1 MLLSVPQPLSLP
13 RLHSGSASLTNVTIQ
28 PLPLAAILDHHLR
41 RPEHQDRV
49 FGTLLGLRNI
59 ETGEVEVRSSFG
71 VPYAANGR
79 DVAVDSDHHR
89 SLLELHHRVSPKEV
103 VVGWYATSPVLNSF
117 SSLIQ
122 DFYNSESVP
131 LPAIH
136 LTLDPATLNFKTFI
150 SSPIGLST
158 LQTLNLMFKPVPS
171 SLSIPTPERTAL
183 ELLSKP
189 MRSSSAE
196 ATQLEADLKQQQTQL
211 INRLKEPLK
220 ADLPMNHLHH
230 LLTQLKEMLDQ
241 VYEYVARVNRGE
253 IKGNNQL
260 GKFLLDT
267 IGSLPIGLTA
277 GSQQAGKAASF
288 EDDFQAH
295 IADVLMV
302 SYVATLVRDQ
312 VEISSRL
319 NLLVSQ

>member
-1 MLLSVPQPLSLP
+1 MKIPQPLSLP
-13 RLHSGSASLTNVTIQ
+13 RLQSNLHSITNVNIQ
-28 PLPLAAILDHHLR
+28 PLPLASILDHHLR
-41 RPEHQDRV
+41 RPDHQDRV

-89 SLLELHHRVSPKEV
+89 TLLELHHRVSPKEV

-122 DFYNSESVP
+122 DFYNSESIP

-136 LTLDPATLNFKTFI
+136 LTLDPVTLTFKTYI

-158 LQTLNLMFKPVPS
+158 LQTLNLLFKPVPS
-171 SLSIPTPERTAL
+171 SLSIPTAERTAL
-183 ELLSKP
+183 ELI
-189 MRSSSAE
+189 
-196 ATQLEADLKQQQTQL
+196 TQPIFQEKLPKLELESTAQS
-211 INRLKEPLK
+211 IMNRLKEPIQT
-220 ADLPMNHLHH
+220 DLPMVHLKN
-230 LLTQLKEMLDQ
+230 LLIRLKEMLLE
-241 VYEYVARVNRGE
+241 VNEYVEKVNSNQCE
-253 IKGNNQL
+253 PNHQL
-260 GKFLLDT
+260 GQFLLNT
-267 IGSLPIGLTA
+267 LNSISINQTL
-277 GSQQAGKAASF
+277 SF
-288 EDDFQAH
+288 EDSFQSH
-295 IADVLMV
+295 LADVLMV
-302 SYVATLVRDQ
+302 SYVSTLVREQ